1 LLIVRANPA
10 KDLPVTE
17 PILHHF
23 DWSPYAEKVRVLL
36 GIKGLDWAS
45 VQIPMVMPKPDL
57 TALTGG
63 YRKTPVLQVGAD
75 VYCDT
80 SRIAAELEA
89 RWPEPTLFPDGTPG
103 LAIAL
108 AAWADKFFEPGAGLS
123 MSGNDQLPADLLQD
137 RREFFSHMDFSS
149 FAERTPHMYAQALAH
164 AALVEDQL
172 ADRRAYLGGDRPGL
186 VDATAY
192 YVLWMLRGFIPA
204 MAARLEPYRRVA
216 AWEQRVREI
225 GHGRRREIDA
235 AQALAIAH
243 AAEPDAPTGVDPAD
257 PSGLHAGQRVTVTP
271 DDYGKVPVA
280 GELVTLDARRVA
292 VRRRDERAGEV
303 VVHFPRLGYVVA
315 AA

>member
-1 LLIVRANPA
+1 VA
-10 KDLPVTE
+10 E

-36 GIKGLDWAS
+36 GIKGLAWAS

-75 VYCDT
+75 IYCDT

-89 RWPEPTLFPDGTPG
+89 RWPEPSLYPDGGRG
-103 LAIAL
+103 LARAL
-108 AAWADKFFEPGAGLS
+108 ATWADRFFEPGAGLS

-137 RREFFSHMDFSS
+137 RREFFTHMDFST
-149 FAERTPHMYAQALAH
+149 FAARTPHMYGQALAH

-172 ADRRAYLGGDRPGL
+172 EDGRPYLGGERPGL

-192 YVLWMLRGFIPA
+192 YVLWMLRGFIPS

-225 GHGRRREIDA
+225 GHGYRREIA
-235 AQALAIAH
+235 AAEAHAIARGSGP
-243 AAEPDAPTGVDPAD
+243 APPDGVDPSD
-257 PSGLHAGQRVTVTP
+257 PPGLAAGQRVTVTP
-271 DDYGKVPVA
+271 DDYGKVPVT
-280 GELVTLDARRVA
+280 GELVTLDARRIA
-292 VRRRDERAGEV
+292 VRRRDERVGEV
-303 VVHFPRLGYVVA
+303 VVHFPRIGYVVA
-315 AA
+315 VA

>member
-1 LLIVRANPA
+1 MA
-10 KDLPVTE
+10 E

-36 GIKGLDWAS
+36 GIKGLAWAS

-89 RWPEPTLFPDGTPG
+89 RWPEPTLFPDGGRG
-103 LAIAL
+103 LALGL
-108 AAWADKFFEPGAGLS
+108 ATWGDRFFEPGAGLS

-137 RREFFSHMDFSS
+137 RREFFSHMDFST

-164 AALVEDQL
+164 AALLEDQL
-172 ADRRAYLGGDRPGL
+172 ADGRRFLGGDRPGL

-204 MAARLEPYRRVA
+204 MSARLEPYRRVA
-216 AWEQRVREI
+216 AWEQRVRDI
-225 GHGRRREIDA
+225 GHGSRREIDA
-235 AQALAIAH
+235 AEALAIAR
-243 AAEPDAPTGVDPAD
+243 AAEPDPASGVDHAD
-257 PSGLHAGQRVTVTP
+257 PSGLQAGQRVTVTP
-271 DDYGKVPVA
+271 DDYGKVPVS
-280 GELVTLDARRVA
+280 GELVTLDARRIA
-292 VRRRDERAGEV
+292 VRRRDDRAGDV
-303 VVHFPRLGYVVA
+303 VVHFPRIGYLVA